1 MKNNKENGNG
11 YIGVLFGEQLKDKYP
26 PECQKRA
33 GNYISRVEKLISK
46 YKQGKNSIKIETS
59 EEKLSFV
66 IDIQSLADRFL
77 TDLEQFDEKTQ
88 SIITHQDDLP
98 ENLKLKSL
106 QAKKDRIYGVA
117 LNLAREKDKENKEED
132 WRRENFFSLLETSIN
147 KKSFLFE
154 AFGVPCREDAQKL
167 LQFEALN
174 DSPFFEQNPL
184 ENLFKLYEMGANSV
198 RFESISFRG
207 KKIEALAIELPF
219 KLNNE
224 VKIEKLWVSPEV
236 NETLSTVFNFFSC

>member
-11 YIGVLFGEQLKDKYP
+11 YIGVLSGEQLKDKYP

-46 YKQGKNSIKIETS
+46 YKQGENSIKIETS

-66 IDIQSLADRFL
+66 IDVQSLADRFL

-88 SIITHQDDLP
+88 SIKIHQDDLP
-98 ENLKLKSL
+98 ENLKFKSL

-117 LNLAREKDKENKEED
+117 LKLAREKDQENKEEY
-132 WRRENFFSLLETSIN
+132 REKENFFSLLETSIN

-154 AFGVPCREDAQKL
+154 AFGAPCREDAQKL
-167 LQFEALN
+167 LQLEALN
-174 DSPFFEQNPL
+174 DSPFFKQNPL
-184 ENLFKLYEMGANSV
+184 ENLLKIYEMGASSV
-198 RFESISFRG
+198 GFENISFRG
-207 KKIEALAIELPF
+207 KKIETLAIELPF
-219 KLNNE
+219 KLNNKVE
-224 VKIEKLWVSPEV
+224 IEKLWVSSEV
-236 NETLSTVFNFFSC
+236 NETLSTVFNFSPC